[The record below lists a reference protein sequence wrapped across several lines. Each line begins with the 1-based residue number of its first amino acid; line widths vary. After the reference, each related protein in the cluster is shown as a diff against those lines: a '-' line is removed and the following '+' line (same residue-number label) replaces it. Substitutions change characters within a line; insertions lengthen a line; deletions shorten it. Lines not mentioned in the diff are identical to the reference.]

1 MHDAQMTYLNR
12 LSATTLIFLYLSA
25 GICRAQAASTSSPD
39 YRVSVEIQRESM
51 ANARDHFKS
60 KILRQGPPPAEWP
73 DLQAPKGATEVAYPS
88 GQLKLKAWINIPSD
102 TGKHEAVLFL
112 HPGFALWP
120 DEWDF
125 TKPLRDAGYI
135 VMMPTTR
142 GENGQHGVFTM
153 YYDEVSD
160 VIGAAE
166 YLRLRPE
173 VDPKHLYIAGYSVG
187 NAYVVSERSLW
198 PIPCCGIDFRNSGSR
213 SLFEICARRKGER
226 SFRR

>member
-1 MHDAQMTYLNR
+1 MRSQTALNSGPNGFSVR
-12 LSATTLIFLYLSA
+12 HVLCHSFVLEFQTEPLPIFLCVSS
-25 GICRAQAASTSSPD
+25 GICRAQSASTPSPD
-39 YRVSVEIQRESM
+39 YRVSVEVQRESL

-60 KILRQGPPPAEWP
+60 KILRQGPPTAEWP
-73 DLQAPKGATEVAYPS
+73 DLQTPKGATEVVYPS
-88 GQLKLKAWINIPSD
+88 GQLKLKAWISIPSD

-160 VIGAAE
+160 VISAAE
-166 YLRLRPE
+166 YLRFRPE

-187 NAYVVSERSLW
+187 GTLTLLASEMA
-198 PIPCCGIDFRNSGSR
+198 
-213 SLFEICARRKGER
+213 ICRQALPAQLEYLP
-226 SFRR
+226 